1 MNNKK
6 LNLADLKIS
15 SFVTASQEVQGGRKK
30 TFDCTLEA
38 CSYNDACASG
48 RGCTVVSPC

>member
-1 MNNKK
+1 MKSKK
-6 LNLADLKIS
+6 LNLNALQIT
-15 SFVTASQEVQGGRKK
+15 SFVTANAEVQGGKKK